1 MEILA
6 HSFSALWQVL
16 VTGLLLGAGLPALF
30 ALGMLSLSRG
40 RMAGADGHLRSD
52 APPVNRLGLIGA
64 VICFGLVVVS
74 ALFGIVVLVHADWAF
89 SLLHAITGR

>member
-16 VTGLLLGAGLPALF
+16 VVGLLLGAGLPALF

-40 RMAGADGHLRSD
+40 RMAGTDGHLRTD
-52 APPVNRLGLIGA
+52 APPVNLAGMIGA
-64 VICFGLVVVS
+64 VVCFGLVIVT
-74 ALFGIVVLVHADWAF
+74 ALFGIVVIVHADWAF
-89 SLLHAITGR
+89 GLLRTIAGQ

>member
-52 APPVNRLGLIGA
+52 APPVNLLGMIGA
-64 VICFGLVVVS
+64 VICFGLVVVT

-89 SLLHAITGR
+89 GLLDAIAGR

>member
-1 MEILA
+1 MEILS

-16 VTGLLLGAGLPALF
+16 VVGLLLGAGLPALF

-52 APPVNRLGLIGA
+52 APPVSLAGKIGA
-64 VICFGLVVVS
+64 IVCFGLVILT
-74 ALFGIVVLVHADWAF
+74 ALFGIIVLVHADWAF
-89 SLLHAITGR
+89 GLLHALTGR